1 MTIGIIVPS
10 EILEGHIS
18 QQVSL
23 SGLISPRTI
32 LSGTMNAST
41 ILYGTLLMSENY
53 IEDFEVIT
61 NLELDEICK

>member
-1 MTIGIIVPS
+1 MTSGFIIPS

-23 SGLISPRTI
+23 SGLISPRTM
-32 LSGTMNAST
+32 LSGAINASS

-61 NLELDEICK
+61 NLELEEICK